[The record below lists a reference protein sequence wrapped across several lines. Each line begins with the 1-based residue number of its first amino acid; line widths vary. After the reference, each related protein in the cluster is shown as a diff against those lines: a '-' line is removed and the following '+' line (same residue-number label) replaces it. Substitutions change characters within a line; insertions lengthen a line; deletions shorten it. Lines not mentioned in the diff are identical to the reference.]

1 MSKLQDLINKLCPNG
16 VEYKYIKDTFKRLK
30 GTPITAGKMKEIEN
44 VDGEIRIFAG
54 GKTIINAKEEDIP
67 KANIT
72 RVPAVLVQS
81 RGIIDFIYYEK
92 PFTFKNEMWAYTTE
106 DKVSVKF
113 LYYVLKNNLS
123 YFRDASSG
131 MGSMPQISLR
141 ITEDFMIPVPPLEVQ
156 REIVRILDSF
166 TKYTTEL
173 ITNLITEI
181 EVQKKQYEY
190 YQDLVLTFVET
201 GNTILSEQS
210 RAEQSRA
217 EQSRA
222 GIIKILQYVF
232 GWIEV
237 ELGDIIDSL
246 TTGLNPRQFFKLN
259 TDDAQN
265 YYVTIRELH
274 NNTIIFSDKTDRIND
289 EALTL
294 CNNRSNLE
302 IGDVLFSG
310 TGTIGETAVIMEKP
324 DNWNIK
330 EGVYAIKPK
339 KNIVN
344 SKFLMYLL
352 RTQETHSNIMKK
364 VTGGTVKSISM
375 KEMKKLKI
383 VIPSITEQEYIV
395 SILEHFDAL
404 CNDITTSFLIEI
416 EARKKQYEYYRDKL
430 LTFKELNI

>member
-1 MSKLQDLINKLCPNG
+1 MRLKMSKLQDLINKLCPNG

-222 GIIKILQYVF
+222 EQSRA
-232 GWIEV
+232 EQSRA
-237 ELGDIIDSL
+237 EQS
-246 TTGLNPRQFFKLN
+246 RAEQSR
-259 TDDAQN
+259 AEQS
-265 YYVTIRELH
+265 R
-274 NNTIIFSDKTDRIND
+274 
-289 EALTL
+289 A
-294 CNNRSNLE
+294 
-302 IGDVLFSG
+302 
-310 TGTIGETAVIMEKP
+310 
-324 DNWNIK
+324 
-330 EGVYAIKPK
+330 
-339 KNIVN
+339 
-344 SKFLMYLL
+344 
-352 RTQETHSNIMKK
+352 
-364 VTGGTVKSISM
+364 
-375 KEMKKLKI
+375 
-383 VIPSITEQEYIV
+383 EQE
-395 SILEHFDAL
+395 
-404 CNDITTSFLIEI
+404 
-416 EARKKQYEYYRDKL
+416 
-430 LTFKELNI
+430 